1 MGEEGLLGCVLDLR
15 EELGRARG
23 WMGWM
28 GWMGALLLCC
38 YCCCG
43 GGAMG
48 LLSAVQ
54 CSAVQH
60 RAMQYFRFLVWTE
73 KILVVVSQ
81 GLVSEGWTAD

>member
-15 EELGRARG
+15 EELGRAR
-23 WMGWM
+23 